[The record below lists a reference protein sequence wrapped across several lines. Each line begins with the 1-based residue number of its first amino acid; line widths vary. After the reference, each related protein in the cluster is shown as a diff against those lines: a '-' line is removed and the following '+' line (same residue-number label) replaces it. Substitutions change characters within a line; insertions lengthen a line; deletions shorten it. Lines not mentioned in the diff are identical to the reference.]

1 MATTPID
8 VSDLFDA
15 FHRVAALLWHE
26 FGRAAAGDEDE
37 ESVPFDELLDQ
48 LEVDVFLPACARR
61 LREESGANVDPD
73 DVAARLA
80 LFGREGQLAGAA
92 GRYHSHAFYPET
104 LEGDVPNAVL
114 AADLMPRRRSDVR
127 VCLVSERPERVSAPR
142 RTQLPTR

>member
-1 MATTPID
+1 MGTAPID

-15 FHRVAALLWHE
+15 FHRVAALLWTE
-26 FGRAAAGDEDE
+26 FGRAAAADEDE
-37 ESVPFDELLDQ
+37 ESVPFDEILDQ

-61 LREESGANVDPD
+61 LREENGASVDPD
-73 DVAARLA
+73 DVASQLA
-80 LFGREGQLAGAA
+80 LFGSQGQLPGAA

-114 AADLMPRRRSDVR
+114 AADLMPRLRSDVR
-127 VCLVSERPERVSAPR
+127 LCLVSERPGRVSAPR